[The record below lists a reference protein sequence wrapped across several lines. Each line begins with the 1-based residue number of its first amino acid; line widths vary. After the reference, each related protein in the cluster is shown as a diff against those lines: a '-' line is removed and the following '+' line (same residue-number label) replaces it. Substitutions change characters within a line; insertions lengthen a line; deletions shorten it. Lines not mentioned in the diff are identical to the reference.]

1 MYKIKRWVEKVNY
14 VFFLY
19 EIGFD
24 PNKQNEGGLN

>member
-24 PNKQNEGGLN
+24 PNKPVI